1 MKDPYIL
8 ENGTL
13 KNLLNIT
20 DEKELKKA
28 ERDIGFAKLMD
39 IGELSNEKCDVEL
52 LKKFINIYLKI
63 YLTGQENLELFL

>member
-39 IGELSNEKCDVEL
+39 IGEL
-52 LKKFINIYLKI
+52 
-63 YLTGQENLELFL
+63 